1 MNTDRQL
8 GQICGNTQ
16 FGNQPFLL
24 QLFQR
29 WKQMGVGNS
38 GGEILVA
45 TVGNIQMVLVIDLYT
60 ASTGRVYGESV
71 VFR

>member
-1 MNTDRQL
+1 
-8 GQICGNTQ
+8 
-16 FGNQPFLL
+16 
-24 QLFQR
+24 
-29 WKQMGVGNS
+29 MGVGNS